1 MQEIRGKIILIG
13 TVGVGKTSLIRRFV
27 HQEFSDEYLSTIGV
41 RVDKKSVVLDGQTI
55 HMLIWDLAGEIINDK
70 AYSTYLKGCKG
81 VIGVF
86 DVTRP
91 TTYTELL
98 HNLKVIKTSFPEL
111 ESLIVGNKIDLVK
124 DEGDLKMFETNF
136 FSSALS
142 GLNVENTFTEMAEI
156 ISKQHACI
164 Q

>member
-27 HQEFSDEYLSTIGV
+27 HQEFTDEYLSTIGV
-41 RVDKKSVVLDGQTI
+41 RVDKKTVELEGKKI

-91 TTYTELL
+91 TTYTELCY
-98 HNLKVIKTSFPEL
+98 NLKVIKSTYPEL
-111 ESLIVGNKIDLVK
+111 KSLTVGNKIDLIDN
-124 DEGDLKMFETNF
+124 DEDLKMFETNF

-142 GLNVENTFTEMAEI
+142 GLNVEATFTKMAEI

-164 Q
+164 

>member
-41 RVDKKSVVLDGQTI
+41 RVDKKTVELDGKTI
-55 HMLIWDLAGEIINDK
+55 HMLIWDLAGEIVNDK

-98 HNLKVIKTSFPEL
+98 HNLNTIKAAFPYL
-111 ESLIVGNKIDLVK
+111 ESLIVGNKIDLV
-124 DEGDLKMFETNF
+124 ENHNDLNKFETNF

-142 GLNVENTFTEMAEI
+142 GHNVENTFTEMAEI
-156 ISKQHACI
+156 ISNQHACI
-164 Q
+164 